1 MRIGWPCAMAASQ
14 LSANPTAATAAIRAC
29 CTRPRADMDAT
40 PLDDG
45 GAAEPGQP
53 FDYSQASRRAQGRRS
68 KALPRMANC
77 GRIGGCC
84 DKKRGISTGRMETP
98 RMCAPSG
105 EDWRRARQTINPRAQ
120 LRAGEPRLSPAT
132 RGHIHVTDVG
142 ARLRPR
148 QSATGAAATTIA
160 PVHLLPP
167 VVGTGPV
174 ILGYAVLAR
183 ARAAVPAANP
193 LTLIPTAAP
202 IGDRFDSA
210 RDRGPQLRIDQGAGG
225 SSVCAGAGGRKGDE
239 TRHPD
244 DGTLL
249 AHLLLHD
256 VGMKTSFVRISNVR
270 RLLEFPTGMRPK
282 DDRRDPG

>member
-1 MRIGWPCAMAASQ
+1 MMVARRNPANLSIIRKRAGARKAVVLKLCREWRTADASGGVATRKGASPRGGW
-14 LSANPTAATAAIRAC
+14 R
-29 CTRPRADMDAT
+29 RP
-40 PLDDG
+40 
-45 GAAEPGQP
+45 
-53 FDYSQASRRAQGRRS
+53 
-68 KALPRMANC
+68 
-77 GRIGGCC
+77 
-84 DKKRGISTGRMETP
+84 
-98 RMCAPSG
+98 PSG

-225 SSVCAGAGGRKGDE
+225 SSVCASAGGRKGDE